1 MVKNL
6 PAMQETWVQS
16 QISKIPWKRLW
27 QPTPLFLPGKFHG
40 ERSLAGYSPWDHKE
54 LDTTERVTHRQNS
67 SLPVELNWL
76 ISKSEYLI
84 D

>member
-6 PAMQETWVQS
+6 PGMRETWVQS
-16 QISKIPWKRLW
+16 QVSKIPWKRLW
-27 QPTPLFLPGKFHG
+27 QTTPLFLPGKFHG

-67 SLPVELNWL
+67 SLPVELNCL
-76 ISKSEYLI
+76 ISEYLI